1 MMGAGQRRIIMR
13 KHTWKLPACLL
24 LCAVVTGAARAQA
37 PAPETTAAAR
47 ELVVTMRS
55 ADQFKALLPII
66 MKNLKPAI
74 VQGRPEIERDFD
86 ATWPSLMEGLN
97 ARVNEIVDEITAI
110 YARNFTA
117 DELREITAFYRGPA
131 GQKFLEKQPAVAQES
146 MQIGQ
151 KFGAAVAADVTRRMT
166 EELRKRGHGDSRQQ

>member
-1 MMGAGQRRIIMR
+1 MR
-13 KHTWKLPACLL
+13 KHSWKLVACLL
-24 LCAVVTGAARAQA
+24 LCAVVTGAARAQS
-37 PAPETTAAAR
+37 PTPETMAAAH

-74 VQGRPEIERDFD
+74 VQGRPDVERDFD
-86 ATWPSLMEGLN
+86 ATMPSLMDGLN

-110 YARNFTA
+110 YARNFTP

-131 GQKFLEKQPAVAQES
+131 GKKFLEKQPAIAQES

-151 KFGAAVAADVTRRMT
+151 KFGAAVAADVTRRMS
-166 EELRKRGHGDSRQQ
+166 EELRKRGHGERQQ

>member
-1 MMGAGQRRIIMR
+1 MMGAGQRRIVML
-13 KHTWKLPACLL
+13 KHSWKLAACLL
-24 LCAVVTGAARAQA
+24 LVTGAARAQS
-37 PAPETTAAAR
+37 PAPETIAAAR

-74 VQGRPEIERDFD
+74 VQGRPEVERDFE
-86 ATWPSLMEGLN
+86 ATWPSLLEGLN

-110 YARNFTA
+110 YARNFSV
-117 DELREITAFYRGPA
+117 DELREITAFYRGSV
-131 GQKFLEKQPAVAQES
+131 GQKFLEKQPAIAQES

-151 KFGAAVAADVTRRMT
+151 KFGASVAADVTRRMS
-166 EELRKRGHGDSRQQ
+166 EELRKRGHGDQRQQ